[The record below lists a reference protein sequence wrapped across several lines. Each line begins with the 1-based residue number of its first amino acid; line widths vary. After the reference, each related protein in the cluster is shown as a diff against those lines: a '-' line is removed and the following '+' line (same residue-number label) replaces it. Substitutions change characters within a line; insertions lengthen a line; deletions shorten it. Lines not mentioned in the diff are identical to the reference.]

1 MGSNR
6 FIITAE
12 PENVKAALATQF
24 GEWGKGQMLYDA
36 FKPFLGNGILTTDGE
51 EWHRARHAM
60 RPLFM
65 RERVGDLGLFERN
78 VQRLI
83 PKLGNDPTVEVDEL
97 IFRYTLDAISEFLLG
112 SRVGSLED
120 ESNRFTTAF
129 NEVQRVQ
136 SVIMRAGY
144 ALSSLTIPHQTTL
157 IQE

>member
-1 MGSNR
+1 MGGNR
-6 FIITAE
+6 FIITAD

-24 GEWGKGQMLYDA
+24 GEWGKGQMLHDA
-36 FKPFLGNGILTTDGE
+36 FKPFLGNGILSTDGE
-51 EWHRARHAM
+51 QWHRARHAM

-65 RERVGDLGLFERN
+65 KERVGDLDLFERN

-83 PKLGNDPTVEVDEL
+83 PRLGNGSNVEVEDL

-129 NEVQRVQ
+129 SEVQRVQ
-136 SVIMRAGY
+136 SVIMRAG
-144 ALSSLTIPHQTTL
+144 
-157 IQE
+157 